1 MSETEALRLLH
12 VLSLFVFVGGLM
24 ATLLPLYRAWG
35 HDDVGVQV
43 HAFHEAAR
51 SQKGVLLPGMIAT
64 GASGFLWALRQDGID
79 PAQTGWL
86 MAVEALYLVA
96 LFVLLPG
103 MVTGLRRARLLV
115 LQAQKTGEISPELEA
130 TLADRGPVAFGTIM
144 GLLVIVMT
152 ILAVVQP

>member
-1 MSETEALRLLH
+1 MSEDEAFRLIH
-12 VLSLFVFVGGLM
+12 VLSLFVFVGGLL

-35 HDDVGVQV
+35 QRDVSAQV

-51 SQKGVLLPGMIAT
+51 NQTGVLLPGIIAT
-64 GASGFLWALRQDGID
+64 GVSGFFWALRQDGID

-86 MAVEALYLVA
+86 LAVEALYLVA

-115 LQAQKTGEISPELEA
+115 LQAQKTGEISPELEE
-130 TLADRGPVAFGTIM
+130 TLADRGPVIFGTIM
-144 GLLVIVMT
+144 GVLVVVMT
-152 ILAVVQP
+152 VLAVVRP